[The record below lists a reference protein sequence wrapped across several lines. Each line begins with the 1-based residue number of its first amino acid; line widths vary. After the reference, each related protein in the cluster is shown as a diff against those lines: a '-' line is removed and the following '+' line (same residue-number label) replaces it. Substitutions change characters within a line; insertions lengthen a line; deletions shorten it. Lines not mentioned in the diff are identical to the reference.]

1 MAKDV
6 TLSARI
12 TGDLDARL
20 ARLALL
26 TDRSRS
32 WHVTQ
37 ALERYLE
44 QELAFVEA
52 VAEGIADLEAGRT
65 IPHEALMD
73 ELEHEIGTIPA

>member
-1 MAKDV
+1 MAEDV

-20 ARLALL
+20 ARLAEL
-26 TDRSRS
+26 TDRSRF

-44 QELAFVEA
+44 QELAFALA
-52 VAEGIADLEAGRT
+52 VAEGIAAADRGEL
-65 IPHEALMD
+65 IPHEELMD

>member
-32 WHVTQ
+32 WHVAQ

-44 QELAFVEA
+44 QELAFALA
-52 VAEGIADLEAGRT
+52 VAEGIADLDAGRT
-65 IPHEALMD
+65 IPHEELMA
-73 ELEHEIGTIPA
+73 ELGAGRAAASF